1 MGTSAG
7 DRILG
12 GCTACSVAEACQG
25 KDADGGP
32 SVCTRRLV
40 CTAFFKFKEASF
52 QI

>member
-1 MGTSAG
+1 MQAEGLPAALCLHQETG
-7 DRILG
+7 LH
-12 GCTACSVAEACQG
+12 CLLFLSVR
-25 KDADGGP
+25 P